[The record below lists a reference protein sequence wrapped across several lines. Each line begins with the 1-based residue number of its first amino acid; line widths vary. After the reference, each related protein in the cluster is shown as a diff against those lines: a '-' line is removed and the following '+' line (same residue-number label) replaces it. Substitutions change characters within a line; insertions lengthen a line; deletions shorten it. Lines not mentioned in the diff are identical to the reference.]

1 MMVLKILQMIIVI
14 LKNLMIIFNGYI
26 QNTSLYK
33 CHLYNRSYY
42 FPFSSGSE
50 LAVKSQLILYR
61 IAGRT
66 IQIQFAP
73 PIHGFRIHELN
84 QLWTGNCIF
93 NPWLGIRR
101 C

>member
-14 LKNLMIIFNGYI
+14 LKNLIIFNGYI

-33 CHLYNRSYY
+33 CHLYNHSYY

-50 LAVKSQLILYR
+50 LAVKSQLILHR

-73 PIHGFRIHELN
+73 PIHELN
-84 QLWTGNCIF
+84 QLWTGNRIF